1 MQAQRNVA
9 NILIANS
16 VATALTHSN
25 NIDSYI
31 SSMSTGE
38 PGVISP
44 SGIVVN
50 AAGTLPSEFKIVT
63 KLTNGDL
70 NISDIIKAKSIK
82 SINTTRYTAATNQTD
97 YVGYNGSTGSINVIN
112 SNIYSVKLHLIP
124 SDTAGFMQQKIK
136 EGFYE
141 SDASA
146 TQAEIAY
153 GLTNSLIKNFSREP
167 EKIKYSVDRIKFERI
182 NSGAQADAL
191 GTATATLNYGS
202 KSVVFSED
210 MTALVTGASRG
221 IGAAISRMLL
231 EKGYNVIGIARNF
244 DNCEIS
250 NSCFTKIECDLSNLA
265 KVESVI
271 SNLKDTE
278 INLLINNAGLAY
290 FSYHEELNRKK
301 IEYMTQV
308 NLTSI
313 MLICQLL
320 LRKMKKVSGH
330 IINISSVTALSPS
343 PYAACYGAL
352 KAALSAFSHSIF
364 EEGRKSGLKVTVI
377 YPDITD
383 TSFYDN
389 AFFSVSKNKQAFL
402 SPQDVSQCVKNII
415 ENNENCLV
423 SDLVIKPQLHE
434 IGKISKVSNK

>member
-1 MQAQRNVA
+1 
-9 NILIANS
+9 
-16 VATALTHSN
+16 
-25 NIDSYI
+25 
-31 SSMSTGE
+31 
-38 PGVISP
+38 
-44 SGIVVN
+44 
-50 AAGTLPSEFKIVT
+50 
-63 KLTNGDL
+63 
-70 NISDIIKAKSIK
+70 
-82 SINTTRYTAATNQTD
+82 
-97 YVGYNGSTGSINVIN
+97 
-112 SNIYSVKLHLIP
+112 
-124 SDTAGFMQQKIK
+124 
-136 EGFYE
+136 
-141 SDASA
+141 
-146 TQAEIAY
+146 
-153 GLTNSLIKNFSREP
+153 
-167 EKIKYSVDRIKFERI
+167 
-182 NSGAQADAL
+182 
-191 GTATATLNYGS
+191 
-202 KSVVFSED
+202 